1 MDPVDKKLMRAID
14 STINRFGG
22 VLPRPE
28 ALKDDP
34 ESFAEQLRHSLA
46 AWKEE
51 DFLVVWLEIPIAK
64 SALIPVAVEQGF
76 SFHHSGQGYLML
88 THQLEE
94 GAFIP
99 SYSTH
104 YIGAG
109 GVVINEREELLVVSE
124 RYHGSENRPPFFKLP
139 GGALQEGEHLT
150 SAAIREVYEETG
162 VETEFERVV
171 CFRHWTGYR
180 YGKSDIYFVC
190 RLRPLSEAIVKQ
202 DEEIAQCLWMPLQ
215 EYLDAEGVSLFNKEI
230 VRAALTSTGV
240 APTVMDGHRDPH
252 LHEFFM
258 PADLDW

>member
-1 MDPVDKKLMRAID
+1 M
-14 STINRFGG
+14 
-22 VLPRPE
+22 
-28 ALKDDP
+28 
-34 ESFAEQLRHSLA
+34 A

-51 DFLVVWLEIPIAK
+51 DFRVVWLEVPIAK
-64 SALIPVAVEQGF
+64 SALIPVAVEHGF
-76 SFHHSGQGYLML
+76 SFHHSGEGYLML

-109 GVVINEREELLVVSE
+109 GVVINDRQELLVVSE
-124 RYHGSENRPPFFKLP
+124 RYFGSENRPPFFKLP

-202 DEEIAQCLWMPLQ
+202 EEEIAQCRWMPLQ

-230 VRAALTSTGV
+230 VRAALTDTGV